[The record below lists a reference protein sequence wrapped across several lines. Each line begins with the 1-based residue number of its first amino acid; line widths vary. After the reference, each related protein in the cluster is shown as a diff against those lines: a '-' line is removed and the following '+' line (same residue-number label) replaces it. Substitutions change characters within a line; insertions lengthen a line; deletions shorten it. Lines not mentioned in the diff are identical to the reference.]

1 MALILEKH
9 KMPVQDPEVRAHNFE
24 EVALGYDEET
34 AVAEAERCLHCKVPQ
49 CRKGCPVSIDIPTF
63 IGKIKERDFDG
74 AIATIKESNALPAIC
89 GRVCPQENQCEKH
102 CILAKR
108 GESVAIG
115 RLERF
120 VADWHNAN
128 VQEAPAKPTPNGHKV
143 AVIGSGPS
151 GLTCAGDLAKKGYDV
166 TVFEALHLAGGVLV
180 YGIPEFRL
188 PKAIVA
194 NEVAKLKAQGV
205 TVMTDMVIGMKVD
218 DALKITNAD
227 IAKALDGLPR
237 EKMHCSVMGQEALE
251 AAIRQWK
258 GEPAMPRTQEEGKL
272 VCKCFNV
279 TDQTIIRAIRENH
292 LKTVDDVTAFTK
304 AGGGCG
310 ECRDEIAEILEAELK
325 REGETIEQ
333 PVKKPAEEKPAG
345 LSNLQRM
352 QKVMEVINM
361 IRPQLQADGGDI
373 ELVDIKVVSV
383 RLQGSCH
390 GCAASQVT
398 LHQVIEQILRQQV
411 EPDIVIE
418 EAQK

>member
-1 MALILEKH
+1 MWNYSK
-9 KMPVQDPEVRAHNFE
+9 KVQDYFVHPHNAGPLADANAIGEVGSIACGDALKLYLKINDQGVIEKASFE
-24 EVALGYDEET
+24 T
-34 AVAEAERCLHCKVPQ
+34 F
-49 CRKGCPVSIDIPTF
+49 GCAS
-63 IGKIKERDFDG
+63 
-74 AIATIKESNALPAIC
+74 AIASS
-89 GRVCPQENQCEKH
+89 
-102 CILAKR
+102 
-108 GESVAIG
+108 SV
-115 RLERF
+115 L
-120 VADWHNAN
+120 
-128 VQEAPAKPTPNGHKV
+128 
-143 AVIGSGPS
+143 
-151 GLTCAGDLAKKGYDV
+151 
-166 TVFEALHLAGGVLV
+166 
-180 YGIPEFRL
+180 
-188 PKAIVA
+188 
-194 NEVAKLKAQGV
+194 
-205 TVMTDMVIGMKVD
+205 TDMVIGMKVD

-373 ELVDIKVVSV
+373 ELVDINGKVGSV

>member
-1 MALILEKH
+1 MWNYSK
-9 KMPVQDPEVRAHNFE
+9 KVQDYFVHPHNAGPLADANAIGEVGSIACGDALKLYLKINDQGVIEKASFE
-24 EVALGYDEET
+24 T
-34 AVAEAERCLHCKVPQ
+34 F
-49 CRKGCPVSIDIPTF
+49 GCAS
-63 IGKIKERDFDG
+63 
-74 AIATIKESNALPAIC
+74 AIASS
-89 GRVCPQENQCEKH
+89 
-102 CILAKR
+102 
-108 GESVAIG
+108 SV
-115 RLERF
+115 L
-120 VADWHNAN
+120 
-128 VQEAPAKPTPNGHKV
+128 
-143 AVIGSGPS
+143 
-151 GLTCAGDLAKKGYDV
+151 
-166 TVFEALHLAGGVLV
+166 
-180 YGIPEFRL
+180 
-188 PKAIVA
+188 
-194 NEVAKLKAQGV
+194 
-205 TVMTDMVIGMKVD
+205 TDMVIGMKVD

-345 LSNLQRM
+345 RSNLQRM

-373 ELVDIKVVSV
+373 ELVDINGKVVSV

>member
-1 MALILEKH
+1 MWNYSK
-9 KMPVQDPEVRAHNFE
+9 KVQDYFVHPHNAGPLADANAIGEVGSIACGDALKLYLKINDQGVIEKASFE
-24 EVALGYDEET
+24 T
-34 AVAEAERCLHCKVPQ
+34 F
-49 CRKGCPVSIDIPTF
+49 GCAS
-63 IGKIKERDFDG
+63 
-74 AIATIKESNALPAIC
+74 AIASS
-89 GRVCPQENQCEKH
+89 
-102 CILAKR
+102 
-108 GESVAIG
+108 SV
-115 RLERF
+115 L
-120 VADWHNAN
+120 
-128 VQEAPAKPTPNGHKV
+128 
-143 AVIGSGPS
+143 
-151 GLTCAGDLAKKGYDV
+151 
-166 TVFEALHLAGGVLV
+166 
-180 YGIPEFRL
+180 
-188 PKAIVA
+188 
-194 NEVAKLKAQGV
+194 
-205 TVMTDMVIGMKVD
+205 TDMVIGMKVD
-218 DALKITNAD
+218 DALKIPNAN

-373 ELVDIKVVSV
+373 ELVDINGKVVSV

>member
-1 MALILEKH
+1 MQDYFVHPHNAGPLADANAIGEVGSIACGDALKLYLKINDQGVIEK
-9 KMPVQDPEVRAHNFE
+9 ASFE
-24 EVALGYDEET
+24 T
-34 AVAEAERCLHCKVPQ
+34 F
-49 CRKGCPVSIDIPTF
+49 GCAS
-63 IGKIKERDFDG
+63 
-74 AIATIKESNALPAIC
+74 AIASS
-89 GRVCPQENQCEKH
+89 
-102 CILAKR
+102 
-108 GESVAIG
+108 SV
-115 RLERF
+115 L
-120 VADWHNAN
+120 
-128 VQEAPAKPTPNGHKV
+128 
-143 AVIGSGPS
+143 
-151 GLTCAGDLAKKGYDV
+151 
-166 TVFEALHLAGGVLV
+166 
-180 YGIPEFRL
+180 
-188 PKAIVA
+188 
-194 NEVAKLKAQGV
+194 
-205 TVMTDMVIGMKVD
+205 TDMVIGMKVD

-373 ELVDIKVVSV
+373 ELVDINGKVVSV

>member
-1 MALILEKH
+1 MWNYSK
-9 KMPVQDPEVRAHNFE
+9 KVQDYFVHPHNAGPLADANAIGEVGSIACGDALKLYLKINDQGVIEKASFE
-24 EVALGYDEET
+24 T
-34 AVAEAERCLHCKVPQ
+34 F
-49 CRKGCPVSIDIPTF
+49 GCAS
-63 IGKIKERDFDG
+63 
-74 AIATIKESNALPAIC
+74 AIASS
-89 GRVCPQENQCEKH
+89 
-102 CILAKR
+102 
-108 GESVAIG
+108 SV
-115 RLERF
+115 L
-120 VADWHNAN
+120 
-128 VQEAPAKPTPNGHKV
+128 
-143 AVIGSGPS
+143 
-151 GLTCAGDLAKKGYDV
+151 
-166 TVFEALHLAGGVLV
+166 
-180 YGIPEFRL
+180 
-188 PKAIVA
+188 
-194 NEVAKLKAQGV
+194 
-205 TVMTDMVIGMKVD
+205 TDMVIGMKVD
-218 DALKITNAD
+218 DALKITTAD

-373 ELVDIKVVSV
+373 ELVDINGKVVSV

>member
-1 MALILEKH
+1 MQDYFVHPHNAEPLADANAIGEVGSIACGDALKLYLKINDQGVIEK
-9 KMPVQDPEVRAHNFE
+9 ASFE
-24 EVALGYDEET
+24 T
-34 AVAEAERCLHCKVPQ
+34 F
-49 CRKGCPVSIDIPTF
+49 GCAS
-63 IGKIKERDFDG
+63 
-74 AIATIKESNALPAIC
+74 AIASS
-89 GRVCPQENQCEKH
+89 
-102 CILAKR
+102 
-108 GESVAIG
+108 SV
-115 RLERF
+115 L
-120 VADWHNAN
+120 
-128 VQEAPAKPTPNGHKV
+128 
-143 AVIGSGPS
+143 
-151 GLTCAGDLAKKGYDV
+151 
-166 TVFEALHLAGGVLV
+166 
-180 YGIPEFRL
+180 
-188 PKAIVA
+188 
-194 NEVAKLKAQGV
+194 
-205 TVMTDMVIGMKVD
+205 TDMVIGMKVD

-373 ELVDIKVVSV
+373 ELVDINGKVVSV

>member
-1 MALILEKH
+1 MWDYSK
-9 KMPVQDPEVRAHNFE
+9 KVQDYFVHPHNAGPLADANAIGEVGSIACGDALKLYLKINHQGVIEKASFE
-24 EVALGYDEET
+24 T
-34 AVAEAERCLHCKVPQ
+34 F
-49 CRKGCPVSIDIPTF
+49 GCAS
-63 IGKIKERDFDG
+63 
-74 AIATIKESNALPAIC
+74 AIASS
-89 GRVCPQENQCEKH
+89 
-102 CILAKR
+102 
-108 GESVAIG
+108 SV
-115 RLERF
+115 L
-120 VADWHNAN
+120 
-128 VQEAPAKPTPNGHKV
+128 
-143 AVIGSGPS
+143 
-151 GLTCAGDLAKKGYDV
+151 
-166 TVFEALHLAGGVLV
+166 
-180 YGIPEFRL
+180 
-188 PKAIVA
+188 
-194 NEVAKLKAQGV
+194 
-205 TVMTDMVIGMKVD
+205 TDMVIGMKVD

-373 ELVDIKVVSV
+373 ELVDINGKVVSV